1 MEKLTY
7 RQFLKTD
14 ADLSP
19 LGVMRVDA
27 PFEPY
32 FCTPKGARVFGRSG
46 VDGIHFCFVRGF
58 GETVFAVSPMNG
70 REDCV
75 HPVAKSFRDFLRL
88 LLALHDAAA
97 IEQAWQWNAAQLE
110 AFEQKYPPDEEQK
123 AVLSQI
129 TSQFHLRPIAEPW
142 NYIRTV
148 QSGFDY
154 GKLRFSEDFYEEDG
168 KPDALF
174 DPWKVTFEGDFWGG
188 RGKPGKELP
197 LGVSFLWA
205 GDEWLVPAAYVCKEG
220 LVLDL
225 CKRVAAERLF
235 SFREKWELSPDN
247 DGSDWSEA
255 KQICASAE
263 NPLEE
268 DFRAELIVNGKTLPC
283 RHGCALCWDPLYPEG
298 NGLEE
303 KRVRLH
309 YKLDELD
316 GWNIWRISF
325 PWEGKKETRLRTLS
339 LHLRQS
345 PAHIPGPEF
354 TPEKVGD
361 SITFR
366 LPEKQETYT
375 LTALEIQ
382 VETLPAFGQTLYTTE
397 LAYTIAPEPP
407 EGSIT
412 LRDFAEPARLSAQ
425 GRHSGCAFGVIGGAD
440 GPVAFAMG
448 KDTVCSQ
455 LRRKKEQNVT
465 WTLVFREKRKE
476 DKRVLLLEEK
486 KEEKL

>member
-14 ADLSP
+14 VELSV
-19 LGVMRVDA
+19 LGVMRVEE

-46 VDGIHFCFVRGF
+46 VDGIHVCVVRGF
-58 GETVFAVSPMNG
+58 GETVCAVSPMNG

-97 IEQAWQWNAAQLE
+97 IEQAWQWNAAQME
-110 AFEQKYPPDEEQK
+110 AFVQKYPPDEEQK

-154 GKLRFSEDFYEEDG
+154 GKLRFSEEFYDDVAPEAQDE
-168 KPDALF
+168 
-174 DPWKVTFEGDFWGG
+174 PWQVTFAGSFWGVH
-188 RGKPGKELP
+188 GKPGKELS
-197 LGVSFLWA
+197 LGKTFFWA

-268 DFRAELIVNGKTLPC
+268 DFCAELIVNGKTLPC

-361 SITFR
+361 SIMFH
-366 LPEKQETYT
+366 LPGGQRTYT
-375 LTALEIQ
+375 LTALALHTEKIPYF
-382 VETLPAFGQTLYTTE
+382 EETLYTTE
-397 LAYTIAPEPP
+397 LSYDIAPEVPD
-407 EGSIT
+407 GSVT
-412 LRDFAEPARLSAQ
+412 LRDFGKQVTIS
-425 GRHSGCAFGVIGGAD
+425 HSDFSGCAFGVIGGAD

-455 LRRKKEQNVT
+455 LRRKKERKVT

-476 DKRVLLLEEK
+476 DKTVLLLKKK

>member
-1 MEKLTY
+1 MARLTD
-7 RQFLKTD
+7 RQFLK
-14 ADLSP
+14 AQIDLEP
-19 LGVMRVDA
+19 LGLIMDG
-27 PFEPY
+27 PFEAY
-32 FCTPKGARVFGRSG
+32 FCTPKGARIFARSG

-58 GETVFAVSPMNG
+58 GETVFVVSPMNG
-70 REDCV
+70 RENCV

-97 IEQAWQWNAAQLE
+97 IEQAWQWSAAQLDD
-110 AFEQKYPPDEEQK
+110 FEQENPPTEEQEQ
-123 AVLSQI
+123 VLMTLAQTFS
-129 TSQFHLRPIAEPW
+129 LRAMAEPW
-142 NYIRTV
+142 KYIHTV

-154 GKLRFSEDFYEEDG
+154 GKLRFSEEFYDDDT
-168 KPDALF
+168 PDMT
-174 DPWKVTFEGDFWGG
+174 DEPWQVTFEGTFWGAH
-188 RGKPGKELP
+188 GKPGKELK
-197 LGVSFLWA
+197 LDAAFSWA
-205 GDEWLVPAAYVCKEG
+205 GDEWLVPAAYVCREG

-225 CKRVAAERLF
+225 CKRVPVERLF

-247 DGSDWSEA
+247 DGSNWSDA

-283 RHGCALCWDPLYPEG
+283 RHGCALCWNPLYPEG
-298 NGLEE
+298 NDLEE

-325 PWEGKKETRLRTLS
+325 PWEGKKETRPRTLS
-339 LHLRQS
+339 LHLRES
-345 PAHIPGPEF
+345 PVHIPGPEF
-354 TPEKVGD
+354 TPEKAGD

-382 VETLPAFGQTLYTTE
+382 VETLSAFDQTLYTTE

-407 EGSIT
+407 EESIT
-412 LRDFAEPARLSAQ
+412 LRDFAEPAQLSAQ
-425 GRHSGCAFGVIGGAD
+425 GGHSGCSFGVIGGAD
-440 GPVAFAMG
+440 GPTVLAMG
-448 KDTVCSQ
+448 KDIVCSQ
-455 LRRKKEQNVT
+455 VRQEEKRRVT
-465 WTLVFREKRKE
+465 WTLMFRKKRKE
-476 DKRVLLLEEK
+476 DLQIMLLGEK
-486 KEEKL
+486 EDKKQ

>member
-110 AFEQKYPPDEEQK
+110 DFEQKHASNEEQM
-123 AVLSQI
+123 AALDRIVS
-129 TSQFHLRPIAEPW
+129 TFHLRPMAEPW
-142 NYIRTV
+142 KYIHTV
-148 QSGFDY
+148 QTGFDY
-154 GKLRFSEDFYEEDG
+154 GKLRFSEEFYDDVAPEAQDE
-168 KPDALF
+168 
-174 DPWKVTFEGDFWGG
+174 PWQVTFAGGFWGVH
-188 RGKPGKELP
+188 GKPGRELS
-197 LGVSFLWA
+197 LGKTFFWA
-205 GDEWLVPAAYVCKEG
+205 GDEWLVPAAYICKEG
-220 LVLDL
+220 IVLDIM
-225 CKRVAAERLF
+225 KRVPVEKVF
-235 SFREKWELSPDN
+235 SFREKWNLSKEN

-325 PWEGKKETRLRTLS
+325 PWEGKKETRIRTLS

-425 GRHSGCAFGVIGGAD
+425 GRHSGCSFGVIGGAD
-440 GPVAFAMG
+440 GPVAFAMR

-455 LRRKKEQNVT
+455 LRRKKERKVT